1 MRNSLLI
8 IATCL
13 VGLFLLFSS
22 IFHVPFIHAQGAS
35 KPLQVCA
42 TVPDLGNLAQEI
54 GDEQVKITVFAKS
67 QEDPHF
73 VEAKPSFIKALNQAD
88 LFLQIGMELEIGY
101 APVLLQNARNSR
113 VLVGAP
119 GYVDCSKVITPM
131 EVPTGIVDRSM
142 GDVHPLGNPHYLLDP
157 LNGLLV
163 ARLIRDRLV
172 ELRPEKKAFFE
183 ERYTMLNRKMGDA
196 LVGEKLAR
204 KYEFEKLANLYG
216 EMKIESFLKDQKEE
230 GSLGGWLGMMLP
242 YRGSKVVA
250 DHNLWPYF
258 ARRFGIS
265 LVGFLEPKPG
275 ISPTTKH
282 LQDLVDQMKAERVK
296 VILSS
301 PYFVIRY
308 AQFVAKN
315 TGAKIVLFAHQVGSR
330 PGTDSYIRMIDYNV
344 RELARVLGT
353 QS

>member
-1 MRNSLLI
+1 MKNEPSWKLRIYMSILI
-8 IATCL
+8 VLT
-13 VGLFLLFSS
+13 S
-22 IFHVPFIHAQGAS
+22 IFFISIVYGQS
-35 KPLQVCA
+35 TKPLQVCA

-54 GDEQVKITVFAKS
+54 GGDQVKITVFAKS

-73 VEAKPSFIKALNQAD
+73 IEAKPSFIKALSQAD

-101 APVLLQNARNSR
+101 APVLMQNARNSR
-113 VLVGAP
+113 VLIGAP
-119 GYVDCSKVITPM
+119 GFVDCSKVITPL

-163 ARLIRDRLV
+163 ARLIRDRLI
-172 ELRPEKKAFFE
+172 ELRPEKKPFFE
-183 ERYTMLNRKMGDA
+183 ERYAMLYRKIGDA

-204 KYEFEKLANLYG
+204 KYEFEKLASLYEEG
-216 EMKIESFLKDQKEE
+216 KIESFFKEQKEE
-230 GSLGGWLGMMLP
+230 GLVEGWLGMMLS

-282 LQDLVDQMKAERVK
+282 LQDLVEQMKADKVK

-308 AQFVAKN
+308 AQFVSKN
-315 TGAKIVLFAHQVGSR
+315 TGAKIVLLAHQVGSR

-344 RELARVLGT
+344 RELAKALEAP
-353 QS
+353 S

>member
-1 MRNSLLI
+1 MKNKPSWKLRINMSILI
-8 IATCL
+8 VLT
-13 VGLFLLFSS
+13 S
-22 IFHVPFIHAQGAS
+22 IFFFSIVYAQS
-35 KPLQVCA
+35 TKPLQVCA

-54 GDEQVKITVFAKS
+54 GSDQVKITAFAKS

-73 VEAKPSFIKALNQAD
+73 IEAKPSFIKALSQAD

-113 VLVGAP
+113 VLSGAP
-119 GYVDCSKVITPM
+119 GYIDCSKVITPL
-131 EVPTGIVDRSM
+131 EIPTGVVDRSM

-163 ARLIRDRLV
+163 ARLIRDRLI
-172 ELRPEKKAFFE
+172 ELRPEKKPLFE
-183 ERYTMLNRKMGDA
+183 ERYAMLNRKIGDA

-204 KYEFEKLANLYG
+204 KYEFENLAILYEQG
-216 EMKIESFLKDQKEE
+216 KVEPFLREQKED

-242 YRGSKVVA
+242 YRGSKVVG

-282 LQDLVDQMKAERVK
+282 LQALVEMMKAERVK
-296 VILSS
+296 VVLSS
-301 PYFVIRY
+301 PYFEIRY
-308 AQFVAKN
+308 AEFVSKN
-315 TGAKIVLFAHQVGSR
+315 TGAKIVPLAHQVGSR

-344 RELARVLGT
+344 RELVKALGP